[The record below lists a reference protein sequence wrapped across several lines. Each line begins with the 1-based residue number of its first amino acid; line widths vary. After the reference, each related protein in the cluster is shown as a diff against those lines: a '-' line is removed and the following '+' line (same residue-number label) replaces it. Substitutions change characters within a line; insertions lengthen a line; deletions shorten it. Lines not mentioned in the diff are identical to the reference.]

1 MGTFSSGRSL
11 AVKRFSWVYTSPRD
25 LTFLKSNRLRSKRFQ
40 SSYCPK
46 VGGRA
51 KKKNGRGR
59 EVISTLTTFS
69 ANSAGRLDPQARIPI
84 TSYCTRQNGL
94 LWCWIRQKLKLTVF
108 IKTFRYFFL
117 SSIYGWPLK
126 TTMIIVKR
134 LLPVICDFPHF
145 V

>member
-1 MGTFSSGRSL
+1 MGTFSAGCSL
-11 AVKRFSWVYTSPRD
+11 LVAN
-25 LTFLKSNRLRSKRFQ
+25 FLEYIPPLGIWPFWNPIDCVVSVSNRVIAQKLEGE
-40 SSYCPK
+40 P
-46 VGGRA
+46 
-51 KKKNGRGR
+51 KKNGRGR
-59 EVISTLTTFS
+59 EVIPTLTTFS

-94 LWCWIRQKLKLTVF
+94 FWCWIRQKLKFTVF

-117 SSIYGWPLK
+117 SSICGWPLK
-126 TTMIIVKR
+126 RTMIIVKR